1 MRGGVRYL
9 CHKSLDNIAQKV
21 QEQALIKNHEEIESF
36 VQAFTEQS
44 EQLAD
49 EVNHW
54 LVSLD

>member
-36 VQAFTEQS
+36 VQALFKLCSSFYRAVRATC
-44 EQLAD
+44 
-49 EVNHW
+49 
-54 LVSLD
+54 